1 MDKDSSDPLQ
11 PASLKPDRD
20 SLSHKVASEAGAL
33 VAEQV
38 RHTMVAVERSA
49 KELRQR
55 ALDQA
60 SADREATHET
70 AKEVLARID
79 QIEGKLGQLLR
90 DLRADA
96 TQIAEEADPAREL
109 RPRDA
114 PHAADLAPRAEP
126 IPEAVTAAEPV
137 SGHVAQPPDE
147 AVTAAEPVS
156 GHVAQPPDEAV
167 SSAGG
172 NLDQSEEM
180 GHAARRALDQADE
193 ARPSSK
199 TASPAESAGGQAEQT
214 TDDAWHGAGSV
225 AGQPDE
231 AWPVPDPR
239 SPPQPV
245 DGNADQPANTAPEG
259 RPAAEEAGS
268 EATSAAGPADEAKRM
283 DWPSPEEDA
292 STSSADEEALEG
304 AAERRR
310 GGLFRRRHGE

>member
-1 MDKDSSDPLQ
+1 MDKDSSDPPQ

-20 SLSHKVASEAGAL
+20 SLSRKVASEAGAL

-109 RPRDA
+109 RPPDA

-137 SGHVAQPPDE
+137 
-147 AVTAAEPVS
+147 T

-172 NLDQSEEM
+172 NLDQSDEM
-180 GHAARRALDQADE
+180 GHAAGRALDQADE

-214 TDDAWHGAGSV
+214 TDDAGHGAGSV

-231 AWPVPDPR
+231 AWPVPEPR

>member
-1 MDKDSSDPLQ
+1 MDKGSSDPPR
-11 PASLKPDRD
+11 PAPLKPDRD

-70 AKEVLARID
+70 ANQVLARID

-109 RPRDA
+109 RPRDS
-114 PHAADLAPRAEP
+114 PHAADLAPSAEP
-126 IPEAVTAAEPV
+126 IPEAVKAAEPAT
-137 SGHVAQPPDE
+137 GN
-147 AVTAAEPVS
+147 
-156 GHVAQPPDEAV
+156 VAQPPDEAV

-180 GHAARRALDQADE
+180 GHAAGRALDQADE
-193 ARPSSK
+193 ARPSSE
-199 TASPAESAGGQAEQT
+199 TASPAEPAGGQAQPT
-214 TDDAWHGAGSV
+214 TDDAGHGAGPV
-225 AGQPDE
+225 AGQSDE
-231 AWPVPDPR
+231 AWPVPDPT
-239 SPPQPV
+239 SAPQPV
-245 DGNADQPANTAPEG
+245 DGHADQPADTAPEG

-268 EATSAAGPADEAKRM
+268 EATSPAGPADEAKRM

-292 STSSADEEALEG
+292 SASSAYEEALEG
-304 AAERRR
+304 APERRR
-310 GGLFRRRHGE
+310 GGLFRRRRDE